1 MLDSL
6 CIKYGLMRINRLFD
20 KSDVRLFLAL
30 ALSLFGHA
38 LFLVY
43 LFPSVFPAFQHA
55 SATTIRPKFLNVQ
68 LSQTN
73 PATQINHVTLQP
85 NENVPVTTDDVP
97 VKTEIKT
104 NPEAIPNDPS
114 SPPAEEVS
122 GSELSSIL
130 NIKYYSLSELDQ
142 IPATRNTVD
151 MATLD
156 LLDYPQ
162 AGKLTLRLWVD
173 EYGKVINVEAI
184 SSELP
189 PDFAEH
195 ASKLF
200 QQAEFFPGTVKSHPV
215 RFMSKVV
222 VHYVPLNSRSNN

>member
-1 MLDSL
+1 
-6 CIKYGLMRINRLFD
+6 MRINRLFD
-20 KSDVRLFLAL
+20 KSNVRFFLAL
-30 ALSLFGHA
+30 TLSLFGHA

-43 LFPSVFPAFQHA
+43 LFSSVFPAFQQA

-68 LSQTN
+68 LTQTN
-73 PATQINHVTLQP
+73 PATQINHVTLQS
-85 NENVPVTTDDVP
+85 NENAPVTTDDVS
-97 VKTEIKT
+97 VKTEIKK
-104 NPEAIPNDPS
+104 PEAFPDAPS
-114 SPPAEEVS
+114 SPPVEEVS

-151 MATLD
+151 MASLD

-173 EYGKVINVEAI
+173 EYGKVTSVEVI

-189 PDFAEH
+189 PDFADH

-200 QQAEFFPGTVKSHPV
+200 QQAEFFPGTVKNHPV

-222 VHYVPLNSRSNN
+222 VHYVPLNSRSK